1 MARAHAKALRIG
13 IIQRGKIVEERLL
26 RKREPVSIGTGAR
39 NTFVVPQSDLPESFT
54 LFRVQGGEFA
64 LAFDDAMDGRVHAP
78 AGAADFGALAAEGLA
93 KRVGDVHVLP
103 LREEQ
108 WGKARLGE
116 VTVLFQFVRPPPEPP
131 RPTLPRAARGNRFRS
146 MDPLFVLVLLAS
158 LALHVSAYA
167 GLARAPVREEVT
179 IEEIPDRF
187 AKLLIPE
194 RRAEPA
200 AAPEAP
206 RKGEGDAAEKKV
218 EEAKPPEKKGGE
230 GDGEAAGDRGE
241 ASAAARKAAR
251 GAAIA
256 RAVQGKGLLRVLGAL
271 GPAARGGGAAAAVFG
286 GEGGSGGLGDVAA
299 ALSGAGSVAV
309 AGEGGA
315 GGGGLGG
322 RRGAGGSGPASIGDL
337 ATGGGGGAKVALG
350 AKAEVR
356 VSASVA
362 AEDAEIDSPD
372 LDQAKLGQ
380 FVRARMGALKACYE
394 SQLKR
399 NPALRGKIRI
409 RFSVLETGAIAD
421 AVAVENGL
429 GSPEVAACIVATLR
443 TWRTPFRPTGPVTVE
458 YPFVFAAAN

>member
-54 LFRVQGGEFA
+54 LFRVQAGEFA
-64 LAFDDAMDGRVHAP
+64 LVFDDAMDGRVHAP
-78 AGAADFGALAAEGLA
+78 AGAADFGALAAEGRA
-93 KRVGDVHVLP
+93 RRDGDVHVLP

-116 VTVLFQFVRPPPEPP
+116 VTVLFQFVRPPPAPP

-194 RRAEPA
+194 RRAAPA

-206 RKGEGDAAEKKV
+206 KRAEAGDAAEKKV
-218 EEAKPPEKKGGE
+218 EEAKPEKKSGE
-230 GDGEAAGDRGE
+230 GDGGEAGDRGE

-271 GPAARGGGAAAAVFG
+271 GPAARSGGAAAAVFG

-299 ALSGAGSVAV
+299 ALSGAGAVAV
-309 AGEGGA
+309 AAEGGA

-322 RRGAGGSGPASIGDL
+322 RRGGGGGGPASIGDL

-350 AKAEVR
+350 AKAEVQVR
-356 VSASVA
+356 ASVA

-409 RFSVLETGAIAD
+409 RFSVLETGAIDD

>member
-1 MARAHAKALRIG
+1 MARAHPKALRIG
-13 IIQRGKIVEERLL
+13 IIQRGRIVEERLL
-26 RKREPVSIGTGAR
+26 RRREPVSIGSSPK

-54 LFRVQGGEFA
+54 LFRVQRGEFA
-64 LAFDDAMDGRVHAP
+64 LAFDDAMDGRIHAG
-78 AGAADFGALAAEGLA
+78 AGAADFGALAAAGVA
-93 KRVGDVHVLP
+93 KRHGDVHVLP
-103 LREEQ
+103 LRDDQ

-158 LALHVSAYA
+158 IALHVSAYA
-167 GLARAPVREEVT
+167 GLASTPVREEVT
-179 IEEIPDRF
+179 LEEIPDRF

-194 RRAEPA
+194 RRLGAPPA
-200 AAPEAP
+200 LETPK
-206 RKGEGDAAEKKV
+206 RGEGGDAVEKKAEEARAEKK
-218 EEAKPPEKKGGE
+218 AGDGDRAGE
-230 GDGEAAGDRGE
+230 GGDE

-271 GPAARGGGAAAAVFG
+271 GPGARGGGAAGAVFG
-286 GEGGSGGLGDVAA
+286 GEGGPGGLGDVAA
-299 ALSGAGSVAV
+299 ALSGAGSVAL
-309 AGEGGA
+309 AGEP
-315 GGGGLGG
+315 GGLGG
-322 RRGAGGSGPASIGDL
+322 RRGGGGAGPASIGEL
-337 ATGGGGGAKVALG
+337 GTTGGGGAKIALG
-350 AKAEVR
+350 AKAEVH
-356 VSASVA
+356 VTASVA
-362 AEDAEIDSPD
+362 AEDAEIDSPE

-399 NPALRGKIRI
+399 NPTLRGKIRV

-429 GSPEVAACIVATLR
+429 GSPEVASCILATLR
-443 TWRTPFRPTGPVTVE
+443 TWRTPFRPAGPVTVE